1 MKIYILEQE
10 EGLAAMTAYGLETE
24 RESVET
30 FREPDRLEEKA
41 EQETPD
47 LIILYKGSGDAW
59 AGEQLGSL
67 KSGPAERIFSCTA
80 R

>member
-10 EGLAAMTAYGLETE
+10 EGLAAMAAYGLETE
-24 RESVET
+24 REDGET

-47 LIILYKGSGDAW
+47 LIILYEGSGDAW
-59 AGEQLGSL
+59 AEEQVGSL
-67 KSGPAERIFSCTA
+67 KSGPAA
-80 R
+80 